1 MSEQRWRQI
10 TDSLDEC
17 WQYEVQDPSFRPKI
31 TMKQGGTDIRGWRP
45 LAFIWDIGEKP
56 NNWRVLLSTEQTGQH
71 VDYNDLFKARM
82 DTERRL
88 KKI

>member
-17 WQYEVQDPSFRPKI
+17 WQLEVKDSGFRPKFSK
-31 TMKQGGTDIRGWRP
+31 KQGGTDVSGWRP
-45 LAFIWDIGEKP
+45 LASIWDTGEEP
-56 NNWRVLLSTEQTGQH
+56 DNWRVLLSTEQTGQH
-71 VDYNDLFKARM
+71 VDYADIAKAKK